1 MSLRDLN
8 IGKKLFL
15 SFSLLCLIIIGIGGL
30 SLTLF
35 QRMNAE
41 TLEVTDNTVPSL
53 MLVSEASILIS
64 DFRRYELGYLLVIN
78 DA

>member
-64 DFRRYELGYLLVIN
+64 DFRR
-78 DA
+78 